1 MRDTSTFL
9 LWAPRALGIGVSL
22 FLALFALDAFE
33 PGTSVLQQVA
43 GFATHLIPSILLLIV
58 VALSW
63 HREWIGGVV
72 FLSLG
77 LLYAWGALGR
87 DHLDW
92 ALVISSPLVVTG
104 ALYLWSWW
112 HHHGR
117 LVTQS

>member
-1 MRDTSTFL
+1 MRDTSTSL
-9 LWAPRALGIGVSL
+9 LWAPRTLGIAVSL

-33 PGTSVLQQVA
+33 PGPSVLQQVA
-43 GFATHLIPSILLLIV
+43 GFAIHLIPSILLLIV